1 VSQFSSVAT
10 IALRV
15 EEEKGRLRRSGTTV
29 MNENPTNQ
37 LTLYRVLNL
46 ALKPQH
52 HAGRKKNI

>member
-1 VSQFSSVAT
+1 M
-10 IALRV
+10 V